1 MSIQEKPSHS
11 DELRESGR
19 QQVID
24 SIRAAGNIARIDI
37 SRETG
42 ISPATVTSITSELLS
57 AGLIEEL
64 IPEHRP
70 AGAGRGRPRVALSLR
85 GDAHLIA
92 GVKVAH
98 HTISVLLIDFKGTE
112 LGYYQMPLA
121 TSRLE
126 SHELCKEIHQ
136 AVKQACAQAGY
147 AYDSISGIGIGI
159 SGLVDASRK
168 FVYWSP
174 SLTERNVDF
183 GTLLGE
189 FFHCPVIVDNDANL
203 VAKAEHLFGEGRKVS
218 DFIVITVEHGVGM
231 GVVIDNEI
239 YRGTR
244 GCGAEFGHTKVQL
257 AGALCQ
263 CGQRGCL
270 EAYVGDYALLR
281 EANML
286 GQKQDITDVNL
297 MYQAALNGDQ
307 IAASI
312 FDRAGRM
319 FAMGLANIINIFD
332 PELIVLAGASNGL
345 EYLLTDAVIEEMR
358 RSVVQVDAPLPEVK
372 IHAWGDQMWA
382 KGAAASAVEE
392 VTTLTIRELA
402 QNAG

>member
-1 MSIQEKPSHS
+1 MSNHERSSHS

-19 QQVID
+19 QQILD
-24 SIRAAGNIARIDI
+24 SIRAAGSIARIDI

-42 ISPATVTSITSELLS
+42 ISPATVTTITSELLT
-57 AGLIEEL
+57 AGLIEEI
-64 IPEHRP
+64 IPENRP
-70 AGAGRGRPRVALSLR
+70 AGAGRGRPRVALGLR
-85 GDAHLIA
+85 GDAHRIA

-98 HTISVLLIDFKGTE
+98 HTISVLLIDFKGVE
-112 LGYYQMPLA
+112 LADHQMPLPV
-121 TSRLE
+121 SRL
-126 SHELCKEIHQ
+126 SPHDLCTQIFK
-136 AVKQACAQAGY
+136 AVEQACAKAGFGL
-147 AYDSISGIGIGI
+147 AEISGIGVGMA
-159 SGLVDASRK
+159 GLVDAPRN

-174 SLTERNVDF
+174 SLTDRNVDF
-183 GTLLGE
+183 GAHLGQV
-189 FFHCPVIVDNDANL
+189 FHCPVIVDNDANL
-203 VAKAEHLFGEGRKVS
+203 VAKAEHLFGEGRKIS

-281 EANML
+281 EANLL
-286 GQKQDITDVNL
+286 GQNSNISDVNQ
-297 MYQAALNGDQ
+297 MYLAAQNGDQ

-332 PELIVLAGASNGL
+332 PELIVLAGASKGL
-345 EYLLTDAVIEEMR
+345 EYLLTEAVIEEMR

-382 KGAAASAVEE
+382 KGAAAYAVEK
-392 VTTLTIRELA
+392 VTSLTVKELA
-402 QNAG
+402 QHAG